1 MLVWLPLLVSD
12 YYLKTGGRSMTT
24 SVFTPSNEQ
33 AEVIAHRGGRLQVVA
48 CAGAWSASRGSE
60 VA

>member
-1 MLVWLPLLVSD
+1 
-12 YYLKTGGRSMTT
+12 MTT
-24 SVFTPSNEQ
+24 SLFTPSNEQ